1 MAKLKKYKVTMVERT
16 YKTIEVEATSKNEA
30 IEEAVNASDEEFD
43 YSGDY
48 WDGPEVHKVE
58 VLK

>member
-30 IEEAVNASDEEFD
+30 IEEAENASDEEFD
-43 YSGDY
+43 YNGEY
-48 WDGPEVHKVE
+48 WDSPEVCKVE